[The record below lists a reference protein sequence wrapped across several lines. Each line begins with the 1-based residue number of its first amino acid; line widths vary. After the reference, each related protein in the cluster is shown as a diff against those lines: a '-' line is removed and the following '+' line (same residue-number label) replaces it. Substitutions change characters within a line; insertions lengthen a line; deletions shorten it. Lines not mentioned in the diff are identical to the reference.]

1 MLNKIP
7 AMAVLVVVNRNGTNF
22 DDDVLVFSHTLEEHF
37 EHLRRVIERDQDVG
51 LKLKSAK

>member
-1 MLNKIP
+1 MQKVLMELNP
-7 AMAVLVVVNRNGTNF
+7 ADGLDYVAVYI
-22 DDDVLVFSHTLEEHF
+22 DDVLVFSNTLEEHF